1 MATDAQPTGRH
12 SGQVSRSGPWG
23 GDVPISS
30 EELTDPMRRR
40 LLTSLTLAAAAGTFL
55 GLGLTALPTT
65 AASADT
71 SITATYPVSGSTYLK
86 ALNTTVPLGP
96 GTLSS
101 TLDLT
106 TGDVTASTLTLPAAT
121 ASFKEF
127 GFIPVS
133 ATTAMIPVG
142 TATGTASLS
151 ANTVSVTSQFDMQ
164 ITSLKVGGL
173 SIPVGRSC
181 ETRTPITT
189 TISSQAGFSLLSG
202 GNVAGSFTIPR
213 FSHCGLATLL
223 INLTIPGPGNTIT
236 LTLGA
241 ATL

>member
-1 MATDAQPTGRH
+1 
-12 SGQVSRSGPWG
+12 
-23 GDVPISS
+23 
-30 EELTDPMRRR
+30 MRRR
-40 LLTSLTLAAAAGTFL
+40 VITSLTLAAAAGTFL
-55 GLGLTALPTT
+55 GLSALPMT

-101 TLDLT
+101 TLDLS
-106 TGDVTASTLTLPAAT
+106 TGAVTASTLTLPPAT

-133 ATTAMIPVG
+133 ATVAMTPVG

-151 ANTVSVTSQFDMQ
+151 ANTVSVTSQFNMQ
-164 ITSLKVGGL
+164 ITSLKLGGL
-173 SIPVGRSC
+173 SIPLGNSC
-181 ETRTPITT
+181 QTRTPITVT
-189 TISSQAGFSLLSG
+189 VNSQQGFNLLSG
-202 GNVAGSFTIPR
+202 GTVAGSFTIPR
-213 FSHCGLATLL
+213 FSRCGLATPL
-223 INLTIPGPGNTIT
+223 INLTIPGSGNTIT